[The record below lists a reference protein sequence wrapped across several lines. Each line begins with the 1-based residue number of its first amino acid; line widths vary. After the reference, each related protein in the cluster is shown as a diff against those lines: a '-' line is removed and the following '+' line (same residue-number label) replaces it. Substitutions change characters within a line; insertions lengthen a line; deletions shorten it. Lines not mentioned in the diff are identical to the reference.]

1 MTRKCK
7 LVEHGPKYNNKENLR
22 NCTQNCSVYK
32 FSYKK
37 SNMLMFLGFRQDL
50 FSEIRSPAELNG
62 CSLGTLVAV
71 IVSVRLTS
79 LAKYRCID
87 N

>member
-7 LVEHGPKYNNKENLR
+7 LVEHRPKCNNKENL
-22 NCTQNCSVYK
+22 NSTQNCNVYK
-32 FSYKK
+32 FSCKK

-50 FSEIRSPAELNG
+50 FSEIRSPAELNSR
-62 CSLGTLVAV
+62 SLGTLVAV

-79 LAKYRCID
+79 LAKHRYID

>member
-7 LVEHGPKYNNKENLR
+7 LVEHRPKYNNKENLR

-37 SNMLMFLGFRQDL
+37 SNMLTFLGFRQDL
-50 FSEIRSPAELNG
+50 FSEIRSPAEQ
-62 CSLGTLVAV
+62 
-71 IVSVRLTS
+71 
-79 LAKYRCID
+79 
-87 N
+87 